1 MKPNERSGWFCFC
14 CSNVEVD
21 DDDDDDDDDDLKL
34 VTLDDD
40 KNVEATSHWSK
51 AELSVF
57 DYSTCQ

>member
-1 MKPNERSGWFCFC
+1 ME
-14 CSNVEVD
+14 
-21 DDDDDDDDDDLKL
+21 DDDDDDLKL
-34 VTLDDD
+34 LTLDDD

>member
-21 DDDDDDDDDDLKL
+21 DDGDDDDDLKL
-34 VTLDDD
+34 VTFDDE
-40 KNVEATSHWSK
+40 KTVEATSHWSK